1 MENGTEDARSAR
13 IDATLGSAER
23 KSNGAERGVWAAR
36 TRHDE
41 VAREPGYLRRPGR
54 ELAAPAIGG
63 RRHGWVVTRRHRA
76 RASSASVAPVTRPLS
91 RWASGELNKRRFLR
105 APVAWSGL
113 VGRSA
118 RALFACA
125 SCGVQS
131 TKTRR
136 RRRAG
141 RCTRGGCAAM
151 PVPSLPHE
159 ILNALSAPP
168 RCPASLR
175 QKWSNPKMEVREL
188 TRKVEFV
195 FKAFSTIDSPTTV

>member
-54 ELAAPAIGG
+54 ELAAPAIGR
-63 RRHGWVVTRRHRA
+63 RRHGRVVTRRHRA

-91 RWASGELNKRRFLR
+91 RWASGEINKSRFLR

-136 RRRAG
+136 HRRAG
-141 RCTRGGCAAM
+141 RCTRGWCAAM
-151 PVPSLPHE
+151 PVPRRTKNLTLSPH
-159 ILNALSAPP
+159 LFVTSKLVKPKNGK
-168 RCPASLR
+168 CG
-175 QKWSNPKMEVREL
+175 KMEI
-188 TRKVEFV
+188 V
-195 FKAFSTIDSPTTV
+195 FIIDSPH

>member
-54 ELAAPAIGG
+54 ELAAPAIGR
-63 RRHGWVVTRRHRA
+63 RRHGRVITRRHRA

-91 RWASGELNKRRFLR
+91 RWASGEINKSRFLR

-113 VGRSA
+113 IGRSA

-141 RCTRGGCAAM
+141 RCTRGWCAAM
-151 PVPSLPHE
+151 PVPRGTKE
-159 ILNALSAPP
+159 KLNALSAP
-168 RCPASLR
+168 LR
-175 QKWSNPKMEVREL
+175 YVKIGQTQKWKMWKNGNRFHHRFDAL
-188 TRKVEFV
+188 N
-195 FKAFSTIDSPTTV
+195 

>member
-1 MENGTEDARSAR
+1 MAPKTRGASRPESATREGVEGRGRARNDDTRWTTSFASIR
-13 IDATLGSAER
+13 DD
-23 KSNGAERGVWAAR
+23 SNVE
-36 TRHDE
+36 
-41 VAREPGYLRRPGR
+41 
-54 ELAAPAIGG
+54 
-63 RRHGWVVTRRHRA
+63 TRRHRA

-91 RWASGELNKRRFLR
+91 RWASGEINKSRFLR

-141 RCTRGGCAAM
+141 RCTRGWCAAM
-151 PVPSLPHE
+151 PVPRRTKNLTLSPHLFVTSKLVKPKNGKCE
-159 ILNALSAPP
+159 MPALATLDESFSSSIRRIKLN
-168 RCPASLR
+168 
-175 QKWSNPKMEVREL
+175 
-188 TRKVEFV
+188 RK
-195 FKAFSTIDSPTTV
+195 